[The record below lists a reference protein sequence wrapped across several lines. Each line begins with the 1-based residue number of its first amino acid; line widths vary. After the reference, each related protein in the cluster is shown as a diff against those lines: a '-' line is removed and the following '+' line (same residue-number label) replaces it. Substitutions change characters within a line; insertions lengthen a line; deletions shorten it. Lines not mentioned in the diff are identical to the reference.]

1 MFDFYRFL
9 MKQLGMYAPWSLK
22 GATDNFHF
30 YMTFIFNLN
39 FVEMLNMFVYVF
51 VKWKFFMWCNGD
63 KVIFLT

>member
-30 YMTFIFNLN
+30 YMTFIFNLKFCWN
-39 FVEMLNMFVYVF
+39 AEYACLCICEVKVFYV
-51 VKWKFFMWCNGD
+51 MQRG
-63 KVIFLT
+63 